1 MYLTLQVVLHM
12 APSQSPP
19 ALSRAR
25 ATALLPCSWNRLEHI
40 LTCAK
45 EGLPLSWTPVIH
57 PSVSLKS
64 SPQSKLTLSSNSCLG
79 DADGLF
85 TTGKAL
91 GRGRNRGCA
100 SKVRTQR
107 GRFNWFI
114 PGWRVTNVTWGGI
127 YNLIS
132 VVKLPEP
139 RYLIIWFQNKEN
151 NGRWME
157 DLNNKVLFT
166 EKWAMKRRR
175 GQ

>member
-1 MYLTLQVVLHM
+1 M

-25 ATALLPCSWNRLEHI
+25 VTALPPCSWNRLEHI

-91 GRGRNRGCA
+91 GRGRSRGCA

-107 GRFNWFI
+107 GKFNWFF
-114 PGWRVTNVTWGGI
+114 PVWRLTKVARGGI
-127 YNLIS
+127 YTLTS
-132 VVKLPEP
+132 VVRLPEAS
-139 RYLIIWFQNKEN
+139 YLIIWFKKKEN
-151 NGRWME
+151 NSWWRA

-166 EKWAMKRRR
+166 
-175 GQ
+175 

>member
-1 MYLTLQVVLHM
+1 M

-25 ATALLPCSWNRLEHI
+25 VTALLPCGWNRLEHI

-79 DADGLF
+79 DADGLV

-91 GRGRNRGCA
+91 GRGRRRGCA

-107 GRFNWFI
+107 GKFNWFF
-114 PGWRVTNVTWGGI
+114 PVWRLTKVAQGGI

-132 VVKLPEP
+132 VVQLPEP
-139 RYLIIWFQNKEN
+139 SYLIIWFKKKEN
-151 NGRWME
+151 SSWWRA
-157 DLNNKVLFT
+157 DLNNKVLFP
-166 EKWAMKRRR
+166 EKWTTKRRR
-175 GQ
+175 KQ